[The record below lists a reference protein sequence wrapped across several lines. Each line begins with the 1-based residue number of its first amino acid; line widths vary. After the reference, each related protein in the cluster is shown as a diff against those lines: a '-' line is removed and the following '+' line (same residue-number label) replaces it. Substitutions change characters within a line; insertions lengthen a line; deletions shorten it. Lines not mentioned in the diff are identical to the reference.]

1 MRFVPSRQYL
11 SAGLVAL
18 ALATVSGW
26 CAFEWTPAA
35 IPAVLLLLSSALLMF
50 LALRPP
56 IEIHEKHLAIG
67 NRMVLWVEI
76 RRVDR
81 SGWVSPLV
89 VHLSLE
95 GGRRALLIYPG
106 DLESANTL
114 LRQLRRRSREALID
128 GVPYRQFWGE
138 VVHNERRAQAAVK
151 YPLLRPEDEAEVERL
166 YQRLKT
172 VGHIDPRNSSD
183 ES

>member
-1 MRFVPSRQYL
+1 MRFVPSRQHL

-18 ALATVSGW
+18 AFAAVSGW
-26 CAFEWTPAA
+26 CAFEWAPAA
-35 IPAVLLLLSSALLMF
+35 IPAVLLLLSSGLLIF
-50 LALRPP
+50 LAMRPP
-56 IEIHEKHLAIG
+56 IEIHEKYLAVG
-67 NRMVLWVEI
+67 KRMVPWPEI

-89 VHLSLE
+89 VYLTLE
-95 GGRRALLIYPG
+95 GGRRTVLIYPG

-128 GVPYRQFWGE
+128 GIPYRQFWGE
-138 VVHNERRAQAAVK
+138 AAQNERRAQAAVK